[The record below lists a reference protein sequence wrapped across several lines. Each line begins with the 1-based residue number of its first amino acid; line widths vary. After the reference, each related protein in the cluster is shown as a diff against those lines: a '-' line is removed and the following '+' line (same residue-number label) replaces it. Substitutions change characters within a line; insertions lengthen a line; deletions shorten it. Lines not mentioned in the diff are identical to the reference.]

1 MRQLLGAVSVFAM
14 IGAGYNAIA
23 GEYGLAWREISLVL
37 TMAVE
42 LMGLLAGLS
51 LLNQKFRRGRTYS
64 PPDTNPTASSEE
76 LFAHGA
82 SDDAG
87 AVEKEQETAERSE
100 TEPENGKTL
109 AKWLPHPDDP
119 APAGASQLPEEE
131 GSYPHRAVSS
141 TDLSSNPTPVT
152 LSTDQR
158 VVIRSRT
165 ELHLPI

>member
-1 MRQLLGAVSVFAM
+1 M
-14 IGAGYNAIA
+14 ILFGSSRPPRRAALRRRAPASWRRIGLCHDRSRLHNAIA

-100 TEPENGKTL
+100 TEPENGKTR
-109 AKWLPHPDDP
+109 AK
-119 APAGASQLPEEE
+119 
-131 GSYPHRAVSS
+131 
-141 TDLSSNPTPVT
+141 
-152 LSTDQR
+152 
-158 VVIRSRT
+158 
-165 ELHLPI
+165 